1 MRASIAALV
10 TLFSLTFAAHDGG
23 VSFLGDVE
31 FQRVQEGEINDT
43 SQCREDWDCPIERPM
58 CDRGR
63 LHCKDLW
70 DFNASQ
76 GSCMCEGC
84 SIEEMVKDPER
95 NNVSDCVYECKTRPE
110 CKGFQ
115 ASYTD
120 EQTSVPKTFRCKLLR
135 ITDPNSHS
143 FLTGDGQGDQFCFH
157 KVANESQCTRHITC
171 LSTQP
176 DHFCCPDRHGV
187 MLWCCHYSNLKL
199 GGLLIAFLLVLLA
212 VSVYCHC
219 RGYGRSEA
227 ASPANEYPDGF
238 NVRFPQGASF
248 VLGDEVHAPEP
259 VTRRFIIAFVN
270 SGSGDQRGANE
281 FEETLRQCLGHGEA
295 SGAFGDV
302 FEMRNSERL
311 EAGLDL
317 VAQKLREGQDV
328 AILACGG

>member
-63 LHCKDLW
+63 LHCK
-70 DFNASQ
+70 
-76 GSCMCEGC
+76 
-84 SIEEMVKDPER
+84 
-95 NNVSDCVYECKTRPE
+95 
-110 CKGFQ
+110 
-115 ASYTD
+115 
-120 EQTSVPKTFRCKLLR
+120 
-135 ITDPNSHS
+135 
-143 FLTGDGQGDQFCFH
+143 
-157 KVANESQCTRHITC
+157 ES
-171 LSTQP
+171 
-176 DHFCCPDRHGV
+176 
-187 MLWCCHYSNLKL
+187 
-199 GGLLIAFLLVLLA
+199 
-212 VSVYCHC
+212 
-219 RGYGRSEA
+219 RSEA

-281 FEETLRQCLGHGEA
+281 TLRQCLGHGEA

-328 AILACGG
+328 AILACGGDGTVTWVLSKLNALQHERGLKTMPAVGIIPLGTGNDLARSLGWGPALTDNCQLQSGLTR